1 MYPTSIQLNASDDIL
16 ILQTCSNHSKYKNYS
31 KKYLSIVK
39 LVENDKEKPLTSSYV
54 ATYRDDETGV
64 QYIYYK
70 VVGDVRDDVVSKK
83 GSEVVTSSSQ
93 EVEYEINYRA
103 IVDNYIGNA
112 SVLLVDSLPSKIDL
126 EKSFLMVE
134 FMMIMLKQLLGKL
147 FLRILILI

>member
-1 MYPTSIQLNASDDIL
+1 M
-16 ILQTCSNHSKYKNYS
+16 
-31 KKYLSIVK
+31 
-39 LVENDKEKPLTSSYV
+39 ENDKEKPLTSSYV

-83 GSEVVTSSSQ
+83 GSEVVTLSSQ